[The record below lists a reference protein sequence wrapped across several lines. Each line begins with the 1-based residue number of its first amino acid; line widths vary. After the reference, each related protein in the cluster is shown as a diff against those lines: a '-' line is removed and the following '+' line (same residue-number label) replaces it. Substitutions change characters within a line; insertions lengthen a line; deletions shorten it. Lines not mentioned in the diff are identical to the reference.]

1 MLMPSFSLI
10 MATRGRTN
18 ELNHFFDSLTY
29 CGSANLECII
39 VDQNLDDRL
48 LPVLAQWQRHFAIKH
63 LRAAQGLSRA
73 RNIGLHHATGD
84 VVAFP
89 DDDCWYSPE
98 LLREV
103 ASFFSVN
110 RTYQILS
117 VGVRDETNAP
127 SGNRWIL
134 DACDLTTTNLFR
146 TSVGFALFVQR
157 GRSKLPPIFDES
169 LGVGAGTPFV
179 SGEDTDYVF
188 RLLESGLRGRFDRR
202 LTVHH
207 PRRDMM
213 SGQANLAR
221 AYGYGCGMG
230 RVIRKRAKHSL
241 LPAFLAFDLARTM
254 YSLVNGELS
263 SASRCAAHGR
273 GVFAGFMAPQ

>member
-1 MLMPSFSLI
+1 MPSFSLI
-10 MATRGRTN
+10 MATRGRTIEPN
-18 ELNHFFDSLTY
+18 RFFESLTA
-29 CGSANLECII
+29 CGCEDLECIV

-48 LPVLAQWQRHFAIKH
+48 LPLLDRWKGRFAIKH

-84 VVAFP
+84 LVAFP
-89 DDDCWYSPE
+89 DDDCWYSPG

-103 ASFFSVN
+103 VSFFAAK
-110 RTYQILS
+110 RTYRILS
-117 VGVRDETNAP
+117 VGVRDEGNTL
-127 SGNRWIL
+127 SGNRWIQES
-134 DACDLTTTNLFR
+134 CDLTTANLFR
-146 TSVGFALFVQR
+146 TSVGFALFLR
-157 GRSKLPPIFDES
+157 CGRSKNPLTFDES

-188 RLLESGLRGRFDRR
+188 RLIASGFKGRFDRSM
-202 LTVHH
+202 TVYH

-213 SGQANLAR
+213 SGQANAAR

-230 RVIRKRAKHSL
+230 RVIRKRAKHPL
-241 LPAFLAFDLARTM
+241 LPAFLAYDLARTM
-254 YSLVNGELS
+254 YSLLHGEVG
-263 SASRCAAHGR
+263 SASSCAAHGR